1 MKKSPKRSI
10 LLFSEKLLV
19 KPLSVNEAWQGRKF
33 KTDKYKKYEELLLM
47 MLPDIA
53 IDFDKQPLELFI
65 EVGFSNKASDID
77 NVIKP
82 FVDILQKKY
91 DFNDKYIYRLL
102 VEKKDVSRGDEY
114 IEFYL
119 RILRPEFYHTD
130 DLE

>member
-33 KTDKYKKYEELLLM
+33 KTDKYKKYEEALLLM
-47 MLPDIA
+47 LPNISV
-53 IDFDKQPLELFI
+53 DFNKQPLELFI
-65 EVGFSNKASDID
+65 EVGFSNKASDLD

-91 DFNDKYIYRLL
+91 EFNDKYIYRLL
-102 VEKKDVSRGDEY
+102 VEKKDVSKGDEY

-119 RILRPEFYHTD
+119 RILRPSFYHTD
-130 DLE
+130 NLE